1 MEINLGEQSD
11 RKNYSTNCTIL
22 TADKKKFLVS
32 QIS

>member
-11 RKNYSTNCTIL
+11 RKTYSTNCAIL
-22 TADKKKFLVS
+22 MAGKKKLLVS